1 MSLQDKIKKVLRN
14 IKYTHKIPKKIIKK
28 IKFYIAKKNYN
39 ESYFTE
45 EQNKI
50 FKRLDLNRPEGLK
63 KLQDIKKDMNFENRE
78 SAMSS
83 EHEVVFSSLS
93 LNNNIKI
100 NKILEIGTFDG
111 MNSLLLSRIFPNAKI
126 DTIDLP
132 HTEIDFKNFYDR
144 KNKVIKFIKY
154 RNNNL
159 RKNNKIEFIE
169 KNSIHLIYFKNKYDL
184 IWVDGNHGYPVVC
197 ADIINSLYLIN
208 ASGLIICDDIFLNL
222 PNSKTDR
229 MYNSNASIDTLNL
242 LKKEKLI
249 DLKLAFKRLDAES
262 NCVIEDRKFLAIFKK
277 LY

>member
-1 MSLQDKIKKVLRN
+1 MIKKILNN
-14 IKYTHKIPKKIIKK
+14 ILQPHKIPKKIVKK

-45 EQNKI
+45 KQNKI
-50 FKRLDLNRPEGLK
+50 FKNLDLNRLEGLK
-63 KLQDIKKDMNFENRE
+63 KLQNIKRDMNFENRE
-78 SAMSS
+78 SPMSS

-93 LNNNIKI
+93 LNNNMKI

-111 MNSLLLSRIFPNAKI
+111 MNSLLLSKIFLNADI

-132 HTEIDFKNFYDR
+132 HTEIDFKNFYNR
-144 KNKVIKFIKY
+144 KNRVDEFISY

-159 RKNNKIEFIE
+159 RKNNKIQFIE
-169 KNSIHLIYFKNKYDL
+169 KNSIHLINFKNKYDL
-184 IWVDGNHGYPVVC
+184 IWIDGNHGYPVVC
-197 ADIINSLYLIN
+197 ADIINSLNLIN
-208 ASGLIICDDIFLNL
+208 TNGLIVCDDIFLNL
-222 PNSKTDR
+222 PTSKSDK

-249 DLKLAFKRLDAES
+249 DLQLAFKRLDAEC

-277 LY
+277 IY